1 MRRHC
6 LIAFSLANFCFF
18 NAWREVLSPEGV
30 SYLYYWKQYPG
41 YAALAALA
49 LNVLLLA
56 SIFVASVYLLRRV
69 GGANGERIGQIIFL
83 LVFLRTVNNIR
94 AQFEF
99 FSTSH
104 IRLLIGRAG
113 YIGAM
118 LLVFSLIIFAI
129 WRYGLRRVARGFALV
144 LLIWSPFGLL
154 GFAQAT
160 WWALKYGPATA
171 REKTVASPLKLNDTQ
186 RPRVVWL
193 IFDEMDERLAFAA
206 RPPGLSLP
214 AFDRLRS
221 ESLYATNAFPPA
233 GHTSQSIPA
242 LLTGQLISAVK
253 PIGPGDLLL
262 TIPAN
267 GKAAGWSE
275 RSDIF
280 SEARAAGTNS
290 ALVGWF
296 HPYCRVIGDRLTSCH
311 WEQGSQRI
319 DTSKLSLTSNLI
331 RQDSDLLRLL
341 PFCAK
346 LRERLSANP
355 WNYESKHL
363 ADYVTLMGDAENVV
377 GDQNFGLVFIHLPV
391 PHPPAIYNRARGDFS
406 WRESSYLDNLALA
419 DRVLAQLRQRMEE
432 TGVWERTTLIVS
444 SDHWWRSDYW
454 SRRIF
459 WSQADQA
466 IAGVQVDHRIPF
478 IVKLAGQTT
487 ASQHDAAFNT
497 VLTHDLIL
505 EVLRGG
511 ISNQKDLAGWIDK
524 HRTIGESP
532 YQSYEDE

>member
-18 NAWREVLSPEGV
+18 IAWREVLSPERV

-41 YAALAALA
+41 YAALTALV

-56 SIFVASVYLLRRV
+56 SLFVAGFYLLRRF
-69 GGANGERIGQIIFL
+69 GGSNGEKVAQVIFL
-83 LVFLRTVNNIR
+83 LVFVRAVNNIR

-99 FSTSH
+99 LSTSH
-104 IRLLIGRAG
+104 IRLLIGQAG
-113 YIGAM
+113 YIVAV
-118 LLVFSLIIFAI
+118 LLVLSLIIFAI
-129 WRYGLRRVARGFALV
+129 WRYGLSRVARGFALV
-144 LLIWSPFGLL
+144 LVIWSPFGLL

-160 WWALKYGPATA
+160 WWAVKYGRAVNREQRAAPAF
-171 REKTVASPLKLNDTQ
+171 KLDTNP

-214 AFDRLRS
+214 AFDRLRA
-221 ESLYATNAFPPA
+221 ESMSAANAFPPA

-242 LLTGQLISAVK
+242 LLTGQLLSAVK

-262 TIPAN
+262 TNPAN
-267 GKAAGWSE
+267 GTTAGWSE
-275 RSDIF
+275 QSDIF
-280 SEARAAGTNS
+280 SDARATGTNA
-290 ALVGWF
+290 ALVGWY
-296 HPYCRVIGDRLTSCH
+296 HPYCRVIGERLTSCQ
-311 WEQGSQRI
+311 WEPASQRI
-319 DTSKLSLTSNLI
+319 DTSKLSFTRNLI

-341 PFCAK
+341 LFCGT
-346 LRERLSANP
+346 LRERLSARP
-355 WNYESKHL
+355 LNYESKHL

-391 PHPPAIYNRARGDFS
+391 PHPPAIYNRARGNFS
-406 WRESSYLDNLALA
+406 WQESSYLDNLALA
-419 DRVLAQLRQRMEE
+419 DRVVGELRQKMEQA
-432 TGVWERTTLIVS
+432 GVWERTTLIVS

-454 SRRIF
+454 RKRTF
-459 WSQADQA
+459 WSQADEA
-466 IAGVQVDHRIPF
+466 IAGVVDHRIPF

-487 ASQHDAAFNT
+487 ASQYDAAFNT
-497 VLTHDLIL
+497 VLTHDLVL

-511 ISNQKDLAGWIDK
+511 ISNQKDLAGWLDK